1 MTARPRVVLISNDV
15 VPGSTLPV
23 AAPGLRVAGLAEGLR
38 AHDFDVDVVVVKH
51 IVTKVWNAHLPL
63 PHAPQTLVLPGQ
75 RLMEYLTAR
84 RPVVAVMTN
93 SNQVNQLHR
102 DEGVRFVFD
111 FFAPKVLE
119 MISDREVR
127 YPLEE
132 VQELRRRKIS
142 ALSLADAIIVNGAKK
157 LPYVLAWLLQTDRDV
172 RTIPTAVVP
181 MCVPLG
187 HHRPARTD
195 GPLRLGIA
203 GYIQAW
209 STANEW
215 VRQLDDVLSQP
226 EVFLDVVRPRHWGG
240 VRDGD
245 QFSGDGLARL
255 ATRANVRLRDRLMTF
270 SEYREFLTGIDLV
283 VDLFDYNLE
292 REYAMVTRAVVAL
305 ACGLPVVHPPFT
317 EVAPLIDHYEAG
329 WLVDPADPG
338 ALRRVLDEVLDD
350 RQLLAARTANAQ
362 RLATEVFEPASAV
375 KPLVG
380 LVDQVMPA
388 ASGP

>member
-1 MTARPRVVLISNDV
+1 M
-15 VPGSTLPV
+15 

-38 AHDFDVDVVVVKH
+38 AHGFDTEIVVVKH
-51 IVTKVWNAHLPL
+51 IVSRVWNAHVPI
-63 PHAPQTLVLPGQ
+63 PHGPQTVVLPAQ

-84 RPVVAVMTN
+84 SPVVAVMTN
-93 SNQVNQLHR
+93 SNQINHLHR
-102 DEGVRFVFD
+102 ADGVRFVFD

-132 VQELRRRKIS
+132 VRALRRRKIS

-172 RTIPTAVVP
+172 RTVPTAVVP

-187 HHRPARTD
+187 RHRPARTD
-195 GPLRLGIA
+195 GPLHLGIA
-203 GYIQAW
+203 GYVQAW

-215 VRQLDDVLSQP
+215 VRQLDDVLSRP
-226 EVFLDVVRPRHWGG
+226 EVVLDVVRPRHWGG
-240 VRDGD
+240 VRAADRD
-245 QFSGDGLARL
+245 SGDGLTKL
-255 ATRANVRLRDRLMTF
+255 ATRANVRVREMLMTF
-270 SEYREFLTGIDLV
+270 SEYQDLLTRMDLV

-305 ACGLPVVHPPFT
+305 ACGVPIIHPPFT
-317 EVAPLIDHYEAG
+317 EVAPLIDDYEAG

-338 ALRRVLDEVLDD
+338 ALRRVLDEVLED
-350 RQLLAARTANAQ
+350 RQLLADRTANAQ
-362 RLATEVFEPASAV
+362 RLATDVFEPRRAV
-375 KPLVG
+375 KPLVS
-380 LVDQVMPA
+380 LIEQIMPA
-388 ASGP
+388 PSGA